1 MKLFMVHVG
10 YYDKSIGEGL
20 YETHLNYFVA
30 AEDAKDAKN
39 KAHQLSESQERS
51 MHIDGMKEQLK
62 RQPYKLPKLIIQKK
76 PFWELTFNDFSLI
89 DYKHHPIIKFPVAI

>member
-39 KAHQLSESQERS
+39 KAHQITEFQERS
-51 MHIDGMKEQLK
+51 MHIDGMKEISSVDVYK
-62 RQPYKLPKLIIQKK
+62 RQHLL
-76 PFWELTFNDFSLI
+76 WALSLKYLE
-89 DYKHHPIIKFPVAI
+89 DQQSLLDLLLLFH

>member
-10 YYDKSIGEGL
+10 YYDQSIGEGL

-39 KAHQLSESQERS
+39 KAHQLSEFQERS
-51 MHIDGMKEQLK
+51 MHIDGMKEISSVDG
-62 RQPYKLPKLIIQKK
+62 YKVTLEKDAKSESGQVISYDDTKNL
-76 PFWELTFNDFSLI
+76 
-89 DYKHHPIIKFPVAI
+89 

>member
-39 KAHQLSESQERS
+39 KTHQLSEFQERS
-51 MHIDGMKEQLK
+51 MHIDGMKEISSVDG
-62 RQPYKLPKLIIQKK
+62 YKV
-76 PFWELTFNDFSLI
+76 SLEKDAGSNSGEAI
-89 DYKHHPIIKFPVAI
+89 SYDDIKNL

>member
-39 KAHQLSESQERS
+39 KAHQLSEFQERS
-51 MHIDGMKEQLK
+51 MHIDGMKEISSVDG
-62 RQPYKLPKLIIQKK
+62 YKITLEKDTGSEPGEVISYDESKDL
-76 PFWELTFNDFSLI
+76 
-89 DYKHHPIIKFPVAI
+89 

>member
-1 MKLFMVHVG
+1 VKLFMVHVG

-39 KAHQLSESQERS
+39 KAHQLSEFQERS
-51 MHIDGMKEQLK
+51 MHIDGMKEISSVDGYKVTLK
-62 RQPYKLPKLIIQKK
+62 KDAEPKSGQVISYDDTKNL
-76 PFWELTFNDFSLI
+76 
-89 DYKHHPIIKFPVAI
+89 

>member
-39 KAHQLSESQERS
+39 KAHQLSEFQERS
-51 MHIDGMKEQLK
+51 MHIDGMKEISSVDG
-62 RQPYKLPKLIIQKK
+62 YKVTLEKDAESESGQVISYDDTKNL
-76 PFWELTFNDFSLI
+76 
-89 DYKHHPIIKFPVAI
+89 

>member
-30 AEDAKDAKN
+30 AEDAKGAKK
-39 KAHQLSESQERS
+39 KAQQLSEFQERS
-51 MHIDGMKEQLK
+51 MHIDGMKEISSVDGYRVTLEK
-62 RQPYKLPKLIIQKK
+62 DSESK
-76 PFWELTFNDFSLI
+76 PGEVISYDESKDL
-89 DYKHHPIIKFPVAI
+89 

>member
-30 AEDAKDAKN
+30 AEDAKGAKK
-39 KAHQLSESQERS
+39 KAQQLSEFQERS
-51 MHIDGMKEQLK
+51 SLTK
-62 RQPYKLPKLIIQKK
+62 IQTFLLLLMIWPMEIKK
-76 PFWELTFNDFSLI
+76 PPQGQKL
-89 DYKHHPIIKFPVAI
+89 

>member
-39 KAHQLSESQERS
+39 KALQLSEFQERS
-51 MHIDGMKEQLK
+51 MHIDGMKEISSVDG
-62 RQPYKLPKLIIQKK
+62 YKVSLEKDEGS
-76 PFWELTFNDFSLI
+76 ELGQVISYDDTKNL
-89 DYKHHPIIKFPVAI
+89 

>member
-30 AEDAKDAKN
+30 AKDAKEAKN
-39 KAHQLSESQERS
+39 KTYKLSEFQERS
-51 MHIDGMKEQLK
+51 MHIDGMKEISSVDGYKVTLK
-62 RQPYKLPKLIIQKK
+62 KDAGSESGEVISYDDTKNL
-76 PFWELTFNDFSLI
+76 
-89 DYKHHPIIKFPVAI
+89 

>member
-1 MKLFMVHVG
+1 MVHVG

-39 KAHQLSESQERS
+39 KAHQLSEFQERS
-51 MHIDGMKEQLK
+51 MHIDGMKEISSVDG
-62 RQPYKLPKLIIQKK
+62 YKVILEKDAEPKSGQVISYDDTKNL
-76 PFWELTFNDFSLI
+76 
-89 DYKHHPIIKFPVAI
+89 

>member
-39 KAHQLSESQERS
+39 KAHQLSEFRERS
-51 MHIDGMKEQLK
+51 MHIDGMKEISSVDG
-62 RQPYKLPKLIIQKK
+62 YKVTLEKDVESESGQVISYDDTNNL
-76 PFWELTFNDFSLI
+76 
-89 DYKHHPIIKFPVAI
+89 

>member
-30 AEDAKDAKN
+30 AQDAKDAKK
-39 KAHQLSESQERS
+39 KAHQLSEFQERS
-51 MHIDGMKEQLK
+51 MHIDGMKEISSVDGYKVTLEK
-62 RQPYKLPKLIIQKK
+62 DSESQPGEVISYDESKDL
-76 PFWELTFNDFSLI
+76 
-89 DYKHHPIIKFPVAI
+89 

>member
-1 MKLFMVHVG
+1 MVHVG

-39 KAHQLSESQERS
+39 KAHQLSEFQERS
-51 MHIDGMKEQLK
+51 MHIDGMKEISSVDGYKVTLK
-62 RQPYKLPKLIIQKK
+62 KDAGSDSGEDISYDDTKNL
-76 PFWELTFNDFSLI
+76 
-89 DYKHHPIIKFPVAI
+89 

>member
-39 KAHQLSESQERS
+39 KAHQLSEFQERS
-51 MHIDGMKEQLK
+51 MHIDGMKEISSVDG
-62 RQPYKLPKLIIQKK
+62 YKVILEKDAEPKSGQVISYDDTKNL
-76 PFWELTFNDFSLI
+76 
-89 DYKHHPIIKFPVAI
+89 

>member
-1 MKLFMVHVG
+1 VKLFMVHVG

-39 KAHQLSESQERS
+39 KAHQLSEFQERS
-51 MHIDGMKEQLK
+51 MHIDGMKEISSVDG
-62 RQPYKLPKLIIQKK
+62 YKVILEKDAEPKSGQVISYDDTKNL
-76 PFWELTFNDFSLI
+76 
-89 DYKHHPIIKFPVAI
+89 

>member
-1 MKLFMVHVG
+1 MVHVG

-39 KAHQLSESQERS
+39 KAHQLSEFQEKS
-51 MHIDGMKEQLK
+51 MHIDGMKEISSVDG
-62 RQPYKLPKLIIQKK
+62 YKVTLEKDAEPKSGQVISY
-76 PFWELTFNDFSLI
+76 D
-89 DYKHHPIIKFPVAI
+89 DIKNL

>member
-39 KAHQLSESQERS
+39 KAHQLSEFQERS
-51 MHIDGMKEQLK
+51 MHIDGMKEISSVDG
-62 RQPYKLPKLIIQKK
+62 YKVTLEKDAEPKSGQVISYDDTKNL
-76 PFWELTFNDFSLI
+76 
-89 DYKHHPIIKFPVAI
+89 

>member
-1 MKLFMVHVG
+1 MKLYMVHVG

-39 KAHQLSESQERS
+39 KAHQLSEFQERS
-51 MHIDGMKEQLK
+51 MHIDGMKEISSVDG
-62 RQPYKLPKLIIQKK
+62 YKVTLEKDAEPKSGQVISYDDTKNL
-76 PFWELTFNDFSLI
+76 
-89 DYKHHPIIKFPVAI
+89 

>member
-1 MKLFMVHVG
+1 VKLFMVHVG

-39 KAHQLSESQERS
+39 KAHQLSEFQERS
-51 MHIDGMKEQLK
+51 MHIDGMKEISSVDG
-62 RQPYKLPKLIIQKK
+62 YKV
-76 PFWELTFNDFSLI
+76 SLEQDEGSESGQVI
-89 DYKHHPIIKFPVAI
+89 SYDDTKSL

>member
-30 AEDAKDAKN
+30 AEDAKDAKT
-39 KAHQLSESQERS
+39 HRVP
-51 MHIDGMKEQLK
+51 I
-62 RQPYKLPKLIIQKK
+62 RRVLPAC
-76 PFWELTFNDFSLI
+76 SR
-89 DYKHHPIIKFPVAI
+89 

>member
-30 AEDAKDAKN
+30 AKDAKEAKS
-39 KAHQLSESQERS
+39 KAHQLSEFRERS
-51 MHIDGMKEQLK
+51 MHIDGMKEISSVDG
-62 RQPYKLPKLIIQKK
+62 YKVSLEQDEGSESGQVISYDDTK
-76 PFWELTFNDFSLI
+76 EL
-89 DYKHHPIIKFPVAI
+89 